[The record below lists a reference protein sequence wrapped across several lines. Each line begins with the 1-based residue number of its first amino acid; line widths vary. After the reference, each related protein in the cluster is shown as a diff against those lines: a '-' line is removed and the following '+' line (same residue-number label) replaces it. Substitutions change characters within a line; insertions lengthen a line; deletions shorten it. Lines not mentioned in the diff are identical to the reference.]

1 MLEPSTIWI
10 FRVVA
15 SLLCACFYFVATT
28 KVVGVLQ
35 QSGYRNGRFLKWLG
49 QEKNTY
55 LLRLACLSLLSLFS
69 TALFIFVFYFMG
81 EVAAMAMGGI
91 PFFGFTILFFVVDRR
106 YALKVGA
113 VKTGRWQRLAIGY
126 FLLVACLS
134 FGLICLCSLLECAD
148 GWWCALRFLPLC
160 GIPLLLPFVAML
172 ANAILS
178 PFENLRNRK
187 FVVRAGEALKNSKA
201 VKIGIV
207 GSYGKTSVK
216 NILSSLLS
224 EKYTVVV
231 SPASYN
237 TPIGVAKTVALPA
250 FAEAEVAIFEMG
262 ARRSGEI
269 KELCDLVQPDY
280 LLFTGVC
287 AQHVETFGSI
297 DGVFHA
303 KCEALSSS
311 AKLVVCGGGLRERI
325 EKEYPAEAEKCRF
338 VGEAKDVCLRADGT
352 AFTLP
357 LKSGDLAVDTCLLG
371 EAAVENIALA
381 AAMAETLGL
390 TAEEIASGVKKLQP
404 TEHRLQ
410 LTKQGGVYI
419 LDDAYNCNEK
429 GAKLAIDALKRF
441 EGRKFIVTPGI
452 VETGVLDAK
461 INGKLGAML
470 AEAALDMAVLVGE
483 TQVKVIAEGYKT
495 AGGNMD
501 VLHIV
506 PSLQDATKLLQGQLS
521 DGDCVLFMNDLP
533 DCL

>member
-28 KVVGVLQ
+28 KLVGVLQ
-35 QSGYRNGRFLKWLG
+35 QSGYRGGRFLKWLG

-55 LLRLACLSLLSLFS
+55 LLRLACLSVLSLFA

-91 PFFGFTILFFVVDRR
+91 PFFGFAILFFLVDRR

-113 VKTGRWQRLAIGY
+113 VKTGRWQRLAVFY
-126 FLLVACLS
+126 FLFIACLS
-134 FGLICLCSLLECAD
+134 FGFICLCSLLKCTD
-148 GWWCALRFLPLC
+148 GWLCALRFLPLC
-160 GIPLLLPFVAML
+160 GVPLLLPFVAML
-172 ANAILS
+172 ANVVLS

-187 FVVRAGEALKNSKA
+187 FVAKSAVALKNTKA
-201 VKIGIV
+201 VKIGVV

-216 NILSSLLS
+216 NALSSLLS
-224 EKYTVVV
+224 EKYTVVS

-237 TPIGVAKTVALPA
+237 TPIGVAKTVALPD
-250 FAEAEVAIFEMG
+250 FAQAEVAIFEMG
-262 ARRSGEI
+262 ARRAGDI

-280 LLFTGVC
+280 ILFTGVC
-287 AQHVETFGSI
+287 AQHIETFGSI

-303 KCEALSSS
+303 KCESLSSS

-325 EKEYPAEAEKCRF
+325 EREYPAEAEKCRF
-338 VGEAKDVCLRADGT
+338 VGEARNVCLRADGT

-357 LKSGDLAVDTCLLG
+357 LQSGDLSVDTCLLG

-404 TEHRLQ
+404 TAHRLQ

-429 GAKLAIDALKRF
+429 GAKLAIEALKRF
-441 EGRKFIVTPGI
+441 EGKKFIITPGI
-452 VETGVLDAK
+452 VETGVLDEK
-461 INGKLGAML
+461 INGRLGAML
-470 AEAALDMAVLVGE
+470 AEAALDMVVLVGE
-483 TQVKVIAEGYKT
+483 TQVKVIAEGYKS
-495 AGGNMD
+495 AGGNMEALC
-501 VLHIV
+501 VV
-506 PSLQDATKLLQGQLS
+506 PSLQDAVQVLQGQLAE
-521 DGDCVLFMNDLP
+521 GDCILFMNDLP